1 MLKLSR
7 RIQQHTF
14 PCRTASQLLSK
25 FYLKKHINV
34 YQVISVAMIVGAVFL
49 AVWDPDTGKIG
60 DDGDGSGSGG
70 AGDLLIGITLTIS
83 SRLTSAFISVV
94 RTDSR

>member
-1 MLKLSR
+1 
-7 RIQQHTF
+7 
-14 PCRTASQLLSK
+14 
-25 FYLKKHINV
+25 
-34 YQVISVAMIVGAVFL
+34 MIVGAVFL